1 MEKRAMELNITH
13 AQTKLRAV
21 LTLLHGVAHIGRFLP
36 KLAVAENATA
46 FLEAHP

>member
-1 MEKRAMELNITH
+1 MELNLIH

-21 LTLLHGVAHIGRFLP
+21 LTLLHGVAPPGRFLP

-46 FLEAHP
+46 FLETHP